1 MLTDTSQTRIA
12 GTLLALQNAG
22 WNIGFK
28 TIASTDFPASLQKRY
43 AALPEDFALFLA
55 MATECASPNGGGR
68 VLTEGDF
75 TDEDG
80 AWPFVT
86 GEYDEAFWKTHCPVA
101 LAGETVFSIVAE
113 GEAAGTVV
121 LGRNGAQKQPIA
133 ETFTEFLG
141 IVARTAHGQGDNEA
155 ISNFCKA

>member
-28 TIASTDFPASLQKRY
+28 TIAGTDFPASLQKRY

-55 MATECASPNGGGR
+55 MATGCASPKGGGR
-68 VLTEGDF
+68 VLTEADF
-75 TDEDG
+75 ADDG
-80 AWPFVT
+80 AWPFLT

-101 LAGETVFSIVAE
+101 VAGEDVFSIVSE
-113 GEAAGTVV
+113 GDTAGTVV
-121 LGRNGAQKQPIA
+121 WGRSDAQTQPVA

-141 IVARTAHGQGDNEA
+141 MVARTAHGQGDNEA
-155 ISNFCKA
+155 IANFCKA